1 MRILHHALSATDM
14 PDRRLPCPT
23 EQRTKSSKRK
33 RFPRVINPGSEN
45 PFNPEKWQ
53 LRCSTK
59 DEKLLTTLFGGL
71 DTHHRRARIYSSRRS
86 TTTKRIFQRLPFSKA
101 STDRI
106 RYHVAWKSHEGLGW

>member
-33 RFPRVINPGSEN
+33 RFSRVINPGSRE

-71 DTHHRRARIYSSRRS
+71 DTHHRRAKLRPSRGATTISSKPQI
-86 TTTKRIFQRLPFSKA
+86 TQI
-101 STDRI
+101 
-106 RYHVAWKSHEGLGW
+106 

>member
-14 PDRRLPCPT
+14 PDRRLPCPS

-45 PFNPEKWQ
+45 PLTPEKWQ

-71 DTHHRRARIYSSRRS
+71 DTHHRRARRERARNRSRQHQSSPIVIY
-86 TTTKRIFQRLPFSKA
+86 K
-101 STDRI
+101 
-106 RYHVAWKSHEGLGW
+106 